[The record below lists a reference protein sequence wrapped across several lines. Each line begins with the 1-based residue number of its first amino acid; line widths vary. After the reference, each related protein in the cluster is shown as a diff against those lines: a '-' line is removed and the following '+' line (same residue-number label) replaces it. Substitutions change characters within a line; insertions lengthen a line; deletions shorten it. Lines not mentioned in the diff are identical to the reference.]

1 MFEHKARVLLNLS
14 QDAQRQATV
23 NVIGSISGASKPVT
37 DRLLLESAPTQ
48 ARSLEGRPL
57 AMYSSLLLPDRS
69 RLRLLESWP
78 RFAAA
83 FGEQR
88 RPMSGLNE
96 RREQPDDVDRTGA
109 RNGLRRPE
117 EIVTRFAED
126 GFEESRCAPGDQGP
140 EKWKN
145 DRL

>member
-1 MFEHKARVLLNLS
+1 MFVYQAGVLLNLS

-23 NVIGSISGASKPVT
+23 SFIGSLSGAGTPVT

-57 AMYSSLLLPDRS
+57 AMYSSLMLPDRT
-69 RLRLLESWP
+69 RLRLWELWP

-96 RREQPDDVDRTGA
+96 RRKQPDDVDRTGA

-126 GFEESRCAPGDQGP
+126 GFEECRCA
-140 EKWKN
+140 W
-145 DRL
+145 